1 MELHTPVELL
11 TNFCQLLTN
20 EGRASSG
27 CRIGKYMEDKFGW
40 ERGGGGV
47 GMMHHDGVPNN
58 MFNGWSN

>member
-27 CRIGKYMEDKFGW
+27 CRIGKHGGQIWLGE
-40 ERGGGGV
+40 GGGV

-58 MFNGWSN
+58 MFNGWNN